1 MVGKT
6 QERKNK
12 QTKHVSLQWISIV
25 GRMEGQQGLIHLEK
39 VYGIT
44 GGEEDKRLSK
54 GMRAIVRVVQYT
66 YLQLN
71 NSH

>member
-1 MVGKT
+1 MFICHGF
-6 QERKNK
+6 Q
-12 QTKHVSLQWISIV
+12 IV

-44 GGEEDKRLSK
+44 GGEKDKRLSK
-54 GMRAIVRVVQYT
+54 GMKAVMRVVQYT
-66 YLQLN
+66 HLQLN